1 MVSIGWTDDP
11 VHDWDRWCEA
21 NEAELRTYPRCSH
34 CGEHVTDVVYEID
47 GEYFCEDCLNELF
60 AVEAEALREE

>member
-1 MVSIGWTDDP
+1 MDIEWTSDP
-11 VHDWDRWCEA
+11 IADWDRYCE
-21 NEAELRTYPRCSH
+21 EQERELRKYPTCSH

-47 GEYFCEDCLNELF
+47 GERYCEDCLNELF